1 MLNKFKKRNLWRW
14 VTVFNILL
22 ISHIGVFSQI
32 EEKLGIDSTKAV
44 NTQDLKMIVKTGD
57 TTKLIPVDSL
67 NNFPINSLVFKQERD
82 PKRAWWYSAILPG
95 LGQAYNRKHWK
106 IPIIYTIFIGSYFM
120 IEDNNYKYKI
130 YKNAYANFAETGA
143 PSWAPTINE
152 ERLKQQ
158 KDFFRR
164 NRDFSI
170 IIGVMMYFMNI
181 IDASVD
187 ANLMDFDISD
197 DLSMS
202 VSPEIKKLNI
212 TQENTFGLKFVIT
225 LNK

>member
-1 MLNKFKKRNLWRW
+1 
-14 VTVFNILL
+14 
-22 ISHIGVFSQI
+22 
-32 EEKLGIDSTKAV
+32 
-44 NTQDLKMIVKTGD
+44 
-57 TTKLIPVDSL
+57 
-67 NNFPINSLVFKQERD
+67 
-82 PKRAWWYSAILPG
+82 
-95 LGQAYNRKHWK
+95 AY
-106 IPIIYTIFIGSYFM
+106 G
-120 IEDNNYKYKI
+120 
-130 YKNAYANFAETGA
+130 NFAETGP

-152 ERLKQQ
+152 ERLKEQ

-170 IIGVMMYFMNI
+170 IIGVMMYLMNI

-202 VSPEIKKLNI
+202 VSPEIKQLNI
-212 TQENTFGLKFVIT
+212 SQENTFGLKFVIT